1 MIDVVNIIL
10 IKFNN
15 VSQLIE
21 DFTIVQQLY
30 NTAQ

>member
-21 DFTIVQQLY
+21 DFTIVNNCTTLL
-30 NTAQ
+30 